1 MSHPGFLNVIEDLE
15 RQLAGPMPPPIR
27 RSKQKHLQ
35 KELDRAR
42 RAGYQAQAI
51 LDAQRRG
58 RSLK

>member
-1 MSHPGFLNVIEDLE
+1 MSHPGFLRVIEDLE
-15 RQLAGPMPPPIR
+15 RQLAGPMPAPIR
-27 RSKQKHLQ
+27 NLKQRHL
-35 KELDRAR
+35 KRELDRAR

>member
-1 MSHPGFLNVIEDLE
+1 MSHPGFLRVIEDLE
-15 RQLAGPMPPPIR
+15 RQLAGPMPAPFR
-27 RSKQKHLQ
+27 RLKQRHL
-35 KELDRAR
+35 KRELDRAR